1 MRKMKLGLTVLGV
14 SLALALLAVLVPA
27 PRMCA
32 CRDACVV
39 PAVVL
44 RTLLARDAPGPALSV
59 GVDVAA
65 RCRVP
70 VGEAALMG
78 AVLQDFLGAPRL
90 GPLVQP
96 RLFDAP
102 RGGAGLGLVP
112 LLFRTLM
119 EAGPVL
125 PRLAK
130 ALGAVRGLQVLEVVA
145 RLLVPRSSRAAVW
158 RELRIRHL
166 CLRHLR
172 LRRRHPWRLLRWQR
186 VWRCRLPPF
195 CFHHRRQVRLI
206 PRVRTPANLPL
217 VFVLFRATEL
227 R

>member
-1 MRKMKLGLTVLGV
+1 MRNMKLGLTVLGL
-14 SLALALLAVLVPA
+14 SLALALVAVVVPA

-32 CRDACVV
+32 CRDECVV
-39 PAVVL
+39 PAVI
-44 RTLLARDAPGPALSV
+44 LLPHLVRGAPGPALP
-59 GVDVAA
+59 VDVGAAA
-65 RCRVP
+65 RGRVP
-70 VGEAALMG
+70 VGEEALMG
-78 AVLQDFLGAPRL
+78 VVLQDLLGALRP

-112 LLFRTLM
+112 LLFRTLV
-119 EAGPVL
+119 EAGPAL
-125 PRLAK
+125 LRLAK
-130 ALGAVRGLQVLEVVA
+130 ASGAVRGLQVLEVVA
-145 RLLVPRSSRAAVW
+145 RLCVPRSSRAAVW
-158 RELRIRHL
+158 CELRLRHL

-172 LRRRHPWRLLRWQR
+172 PRLRRPWRSLRWHR

-206 PRVRTPANLPL
+206 PRARTPANLPL
-217 VFVLFRATEL
+217 VFVLFRASEL